1 MKKLVSILLS
11 FILLF
16 SVISITV
23 TTYAEEWNEKK
34 SINNFINGI
43 VGLSRKYDADKEF
56 EIIDDEHTDNIT
68 VNQFY
73 SNDGI
78 SETEEKNSLDFQTAR
93 LIVRAE
99 SSFDNHG
106 ALEHISGFEDFHILQ
121 YGSPEGAKSAYE
133 NLTEVKKIKSVCTDN
148 VAYIDRKSDLSN
160 SENEN
165 VTDTEVVP
173 DHLSEYSLKRTQS
186 KRLQDYLE
194 KIKPKMEKVVVGII
208 DTGVDYNHEFLQGR
222 IIRSYFNSTPEGAI
236 NDEMDSSNLNLCHGT
251 AVSSVVVDNSP
262 DNVKVSVYKVLDE
275 DDSVP
280 NTTIIAGIL
289 QAITD
294 EVDVINM
301 SLGFSDVSGM
311 AKEAQLLAYEKNIPV
326 ITAVGNTGGLI
337 VGDATNYLEKNIIV
351 AATDINNTSVDWNTF
366 SSQTDVAAP
375 GEWIHVALYGNTYDV
390 WDGTSFSSPCVAALV
405 AIMKS
410 LDEDITVSAIE
421 NRIKDS
427 SLKIYNYRGYS
438 TKVKG
443 NYMVQFANT
452 FDLPELTP
460 PEMNLSTGLYE
471 GEQICTITCDDP
483 NATILYTTNN
493 TYPAYENGDVQV
505 YTQPITISENTQL
518 RAVAYYENTG
528 YFSDE
533 ISANI
538 RIGYIGAE
546 EDFEIDENGVI
557 TKYTGEIEDLII
569 PEYINGIQVKDI
581 GENSIYTTGIHFP
594 DSVITISDGKKFY
607 ENEKLRFVSGN
618 GITTVGTSVF
628 SKAYA
633 LELVDFPNLEKI
645 GSQAFYQTTNLISMN
660 VPKAKTIGS
669 NAFKQSGISEFIGEE
684 VVDVG
689 MGAFQYA
696 SWLENVYLPKVE
708 KCTSTRDSIFNM
720 APLAFFYMPNYRII
734 GANAFNSTNIEVA
747 DFPLAEKIYSSSFQ
761 DCYCL
766 RYVNLPNITE
776 IPSSAFKTM
785 GSISEIR
792 EYYFDNVV
800 TIGTSAFDDEVVSR
814 IEFSNLETAYSLP
827 ITKNYMSIVDSCIIT
842 IPSTFKECT
851 IDTTEMDYKVYG
863 TKSTY
868 AEKWANEYGHEF
880 IEISQETAILEDV
893 PMEYTGN
900 GEILSPDVIGF
911 NKTYQ
916 WYSNNEANN
925 TTGTPIDGATSKDFN
940 PADYPESPYYYCI
953 VTSTDKG
960 YDPIEIRTG
969 VTKNATVS
977 NSEKTI
983 LSPMSSQIRFTRNDN
998 GSYANMFD
1006 VRTRAMITDED
1017 FKTYIADT
1025 NDEAELII
1033 SKVGFV
1039 YSRNATTFSTEDAK
1053 KVAQGETVSG
1063 YTVAPV
1069 NYIQDADGYYM
1080 FTCIV
1085 TNIPIKDVGES
1096 VTAYAYICIN
1106 DCWYFFD
1113 AEVTADFNSLHSTYY
1128 PQAAE
1133 KYGW

>member
-1 MKKLVSILLS
+1 MKKFVSFLLS
-11 FILLF
+11 LILIF
-16 SVISITV
+16 SVISVTI
-23 TTYAEEWNEKK
+23 TTYAEEWNEEK
-34 SINNFINGI
+34 SINNFIDGI
-43 VGLSRKYDADKEF
+43 VGLSREYDADKDF
-56 EIIDDEHTDNIT
+56 EVVEDEYTYNATI
-68 VNQFY
+68 NQFY
-73 SNDGI
+73 SNGET
-78 SETEEKNSLDFQTAR
+78 SETEELNSLDFQTAR
-93 LIVRAE
+93 LIVRANDN
-99 SSFDNHG
+99 FDDYG
-106 ALEHISGFEDFHILQ
+106 ALEHVSGFEDFHILQ
-121 YGSPEGAKSAYE
+121 YGSPEAAKSAYE
-133 NLTEVKKIKSVCTDN
+133 KLTEVKKIKSVCTDN

-165 VTDTEVVP
+165 VTDTEEVP
-173 DHLSEYSLKRTQS
+173 DHLSEYSLERTQS

-194 KIKPKMEKVVVGII
+194 KIKPKMEEVVVGII

-222 IIRSYFNSTPEGAI
+222 IIRSYFNSTPEGAV
-236 NDEMDSSNLNLCHGT
+236 NDEMDSSNLELCHGT

-275 DDSVP
+275 EDSVP
-280 NTTIIAGIL
+280 NTAIIAGIL

-311 AKEAQLLAYEKNIPV
+311 AKEAQLLAYKKNIPV
-326 ITAVGNTGGLI
+326 VTAVGNTGGLI
-337 VGDATNYLEKNIIV
+337 VGDATNYLEENIIV
-351 AATDINNTSVDWNTF
+351 AATNINNTSVDWNTF
-366 SSQTDVAAP
+366 SSQIDVAAP
-375 GEWIHVALYGNTYDV
+375 GEWIYVALYGNNYDM
-390 WDGTSFSSPCVAALV
+390 WDGTSFSSPCVAALA

-410 LDEDITVSAIE
+410 IDKDITVSAIE
-421 NRIKDS
+421 NRMKDS

-443 NYMVQFANT
+443 NCMVQFANA
-452 FDLPELTP
+452 FNLPKLTM

-493 TYPAYENGDVQV
+493 TYPAYGNGDLQV
-505 YTQPITISENTQL
+505 YTQPITISEYTQL
-518 RAVAYYENTG
+518 RVVAYYENTG

-557 TKYTGEIEDLII
+557 TNYTGEIDDLII

-581 GENSIYTTGIHFP
+581 GEKSINTKGIHLP
-594 DSVITISDGKKFY
+594 DSVTTISSGTKFY
-607 ENEKLRFVSGN
+607 ENEILRFVSGN
-618 GITTVGTSVF
+618 AVISIGTSVF
-628 SKAYA
+628 SKAYS
-633 LELVDFPNLEKI
+633 LELVDFPNLEEI
-645 GSQAFYQTTNLISMN
+645 GSQAFYETSNLVSMN
-660 VPKAKTIGS
+660 VPKVKSIES

-684 VVDVG
+684 VVNVG
-689 MGAFQYA
+689 TGAFQYA
-696 SWLENVYLPKVE
+696 FWLENVSLPKLE
-708 KCTSTRDSIFNM
+708 KTSNTRDSIFYM
-720 APLAFFYMPNYRII
+720 SPLAFYYMPNYRII

-776 IPSSAFKTM
+776 IPSSAFKTL
-785 GSISEIR
+785 GGISEIR

-827 ITKNYMSIVDSCIIT
+827 ITKNYMSIVDFCIIT
-842 IPSTFKECT
+842 MPSTFKECT
-851 IDTTEMDYKVYG
+851 IDTTEMNYKVYG
-863 TKSTY
+863 TKGTY
-868 AEKWANEYGHEF
+868 AEEWANEYGHEF

-893 PMEYTGN
+893 PMKYTGN
-900 GEILSPDVIGF
+900 GEILSPDIIGF

-916 WYSNNEANN
+916 WYSNTEPNN

-940 PADYPESPYYYCI
+940 PADYPESPYYYCV

-960 YDPIEIRTG
+960 YDPVEIRTG
-969 VTKNATVS
+969 VTKNTTIT
-977 NSEKTI
+977 EKTI
-983 LSPMSSQIRFTRNDN
+983 LSPMSSQIRFNRNDD

-1017 FKTYIADT
+1017 FKTYIANS
-1025 NDEAELII
+1025 NDEAVKKI

-1053 KVAQGETVSG
+1053 KVAQGETIDG
-1063 YTVAPV
+1063 YTDSPV

-1085 TNIPIKDVGES
+1085 TNIPIKDVDQS
-1096 VTAYAYICIN
+1096 VTAFAYICVN
-1106 DCWYFFD
+1106 DEWYFFD
-1113 AEVTADFNSLHSTYY
+1113 AEVIADFNELHTKCY
-1128 PQAAE
+1128 PLAAE
-1133 KYGW
+1133 AYGWNI